1 MILSNVSFTV
11 PPGQTFALVG
21 DTGNGKSTI
30 IRLLFRFY
38 DVNDGVIRMD
48 GQDISKVNSNSNEI
62 SLESKKSHQQL
73 LILFRYPR
81 ILLENT

>member
-21 DTGNGKSTI
+21 DTGNGKSTM

-38 DVNDGVIRMD
+38 DINDGVIRID
-48 GQDISKVNSNSNEI
+48 GQDISKVNSNSNNI
-62 SLESKKSHQQL
+62 SLE
-73 LILFRYPR
+73 
-81 ILLENT
+81 